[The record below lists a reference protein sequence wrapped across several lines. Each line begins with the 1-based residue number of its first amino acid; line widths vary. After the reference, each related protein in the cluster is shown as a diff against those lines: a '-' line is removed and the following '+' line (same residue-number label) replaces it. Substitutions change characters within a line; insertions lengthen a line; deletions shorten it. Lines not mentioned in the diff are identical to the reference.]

1 LQKYFVVDGMLSRY
15 ITKQGRLHFQHQK
28 SQSITDDE
36 DLLNYE
42 PGSGANDMQG
52 DATRSE
58 NILDIEG

>member
-1 LQKYFVVDGMLSRY
+1 MLSRY

-58 NILDIEG
+58 HILDIEG

>member
-1 LQKYFVVDGMLSRY
+1 MLSRY

-52 DATRSE
+52 DANF
-58 NILDIEG
+58 NILNKDCPHTDSM